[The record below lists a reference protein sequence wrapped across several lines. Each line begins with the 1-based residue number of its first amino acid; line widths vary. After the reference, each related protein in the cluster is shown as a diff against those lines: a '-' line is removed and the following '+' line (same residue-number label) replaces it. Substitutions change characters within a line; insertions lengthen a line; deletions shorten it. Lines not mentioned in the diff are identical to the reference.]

1 MTLFLPLSPHE
12 TDFTEIL
19 RVTLLPPRPL
29 FQNTSNNRIVVPPSD
44 IEPLELNSNTTL
56 LLLQLGN
63 KFDHIV
69 GFIDCGVKDKVHL
82 CPQGYCEFTGLKKL
96 SDGCL

>member
-1 MTLFLPLSPHE
+1 MWGHFIVQSGGVLTGWGRFIAAKVIDVTLFLPLSPHE

-69 GFIDCGVKDKVHL
+69 
-82 CPQGYCEFTGLKKL
+82 
-96 SDGCL
+96 